1 MWYGNMLGIVYCT
14 VIELVSGRV
23 GGVGVGSA
31 QCCW

>member
-23 GGVGVGSA
+23 GGVGVVGDGH
-31 QCCW
+31 